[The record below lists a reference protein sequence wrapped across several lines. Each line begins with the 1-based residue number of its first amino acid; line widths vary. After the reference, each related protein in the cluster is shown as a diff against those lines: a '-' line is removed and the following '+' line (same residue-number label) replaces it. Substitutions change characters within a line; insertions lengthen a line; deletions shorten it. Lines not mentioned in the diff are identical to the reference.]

1 MVGVIV
7 VRRYIVGI
15 EIVACQGVMLM
26 SKKRNMA
33 NSCVQNIQNLMN
45 ERELNDMSCCVL
57 REDKMLSMFF
67 ILGVL
72 ILSIFI
78 FLAIVGIEKI
88 KIMVAMQAIAV
99 NVKYCLLN
107 VCV

>member
-1 MVGVIV
+1 M
-7 VRRYIVGI
+7 VGI
-15 EIVACQGVMLM
+15 EIVACQGVMLI

-33 NSCVQNIQNLMN
+33 NSCVKNIQNLMN
-45 ERELNDMSCCVL
+45 ERKLKDMSCCVL

-67 ILGVL
+67 FFVLL

-88 KIMVAMQAIAV
+88 KIVVAMQAIAV
-99 NVKYCLLN
+99 NVKYCLSN

>member
-1 MVGVIV
+1 M
-7 VRRYIVGI
+7 VGI
-15 EIVACQGVMLM
+15 EMIACHGVMSI
-26 SKKRNMA
+26 SKKRSITK
-33 NSCVQNIQNLMN
+33 SCVQKIQNLMN
-45 ERELNDMSCCVL
+45 ERKLKDMSCCVL

-88 KIMVAMQAIAV
+88 KIVVAMQAIAV
-99 NVKYCLLN
+99 NIKYCLLN
-107 VCV
+107 VCG

>member
-1 MVGVIV
+1 M
-7 VRRYIVGI
+7 VGI

-33 NSCVQNIQNLMN
+33 NNCVQKIQNLMN
-45 ERELNDMSCCVL
+45 ERKLKDMSCCVL

-78 FLAIVGIEKI
+78 FLAIVGIENTKI
-88 KIMVAMQAIAV
+88 VAAMQTIDANI
-99 NVKYCLLN
+99 KY
-107 VCV
+107 

>member
-15 EIVACQGVMLM
+15 EMIACHGVMSI
-26 SKKRNMA
+26 SKKRSITK
-33 NSCVQNIQNLMN
+33 SCVQNMQNLMN
-45 ERELNDMSCCVL
+45 ERELKDMSCCVL

-78 FLAIVGIEKI
+78 FLAIVGIENTKI
-88 KIMVAMQAIAV
+88 VAAMQTIDA
-99 NVKYCLLN
+99 NVKY
-107 VCV
+107 

>member
-1 MVGVIV
+1 M
-7 VRRYIVGI
+7 VGI

-33 NSCVQNIQNLMN
+33 NSCVQKIQNLIN
-45 ERELNDMSCCVL
+45 ERKLKDISCCVL

-78 FLAIVGIEKI
+78 FLAIVGIENTKI
-88 KIMVAMQAIAV
+88 VAAMQTIDANI
-99 NVKYCLLN
+99 KY
-107 VCV
+107 

>member
-1 MVGVIV
+1 M
-7 VRRYIVGI
+7 VGI

-45 ERELNDMSCCVL
+45 ERKLKDMSCCVL

-88 KIMVAMQAIAV
+88 KIVVAMQAIVV

-107 VCV
+107 VCE

>member
-1 MVGVIV
+1 M
-7 VRRYIVGI
+7 VGI

-26 SKKRNMA
+26 SKKCNMA

-45 ERELNDMSCCVL
+45 ERKLKDMSCCVL

-88 KIMVAMQAIAV
+88 KNVVAMQAIAV
-99 NVKYCLLN
+99 NVKY
-107 VCV
+107 

>member
-1 MVGVIV
+1 VGVIV

-45 ERELNDMSCCVL
+45 ERKLKDMSCCVL

-78 FLAIVGIEKI
+78 FLAIVGIENTKI
-88 KIMVAMQAIAV
+88 VAAMQTIDA
-99 NVKYCLLN
+99 NVKY
-107 VCV
+107 

>member
-1 MVGVIV
+1 M
-7 VRRYIVGI
+7 VGI
-15 EIVACQGVMLM
+15 EIVACQRVMLM

-45 ERELNDMSCCVL
+45 ERKLKDMSCCVL

-88 KIMVAMQAIAV
+88 KIVVAMQAIVV
-99 NVKYCLLN
+99 NVKYCLSN
-107 VCV
+107 VCE